1 MTTTIALV
9 LAVVGLIEGRIAL
22 LAAAAV
28 LWLIARAPKP
38 IPVIAASGSLQETSQ
53 FQITIP
59 PEVFVV
65 TPSPTIASLKTP

>member
-28 LWLIARAPKP
+28 LWLIARSPKP
-38 IPVIAASGSLQETSQ
+38 IPVISASTSLQDGSQ
-53 FQITIP
+53 FQVTIP

-65 TPSPTIASLKTP
+65 HPSPTIASLQTP